1 METKI
6 KRGVIR
12 MIDELIIDEQDAID
26 KYSLFANNLE
36 REKQQIMNIIEDEKR
51 HKDYLMKLKEMM

>member
-1 METKI
+1 
-6 KRGVIR
+6 

-36 REKQQIMNIIEDEKR
+36 REKEQIMNIIEDEKR

>member
-1 METKI
+1 VEAKI
-6 KRGVIR
+6 ERGVVR

-51 HKDYLMKLKEMM
+51 HKDYLMKLKEMI

>member
-1 METKI
+1 VETKI
-6 KRGVIR
+6 ERGVIR

-36 REKQQIMNIIEDEKR
+36 REKQQIMKIIEDEKR
-51 HKDYLMKLKEMM
+51 HKDYLIKLKEMM

>member
-6 KRGVIR
+6 DGGTVN

-36 REKQQIMNIIEDEKR
+36 REKEQIMKIIEDEKR